1 MSWPLRW
8 AGQGQPKVRWDQY
21 EQGPAGGC
29 AKRIRAVLQA
39 SFEVSVNGG
48 RNSRRY
54 TGRHMLCPQIMSMA
68 SAQKVD
74 NRCVAS
80 ERAVR
85 SSALAILEMFP
96 RRGSRPALGCQTW
109 ARARRVT
116 CKHDSPTPP
125 GKIVVT
131 KRPTRG
137 RYIRCHSDKNRYY
150 T

>member
-8 AGQGQPKVRWDQY
+8 RGKGQPRVQLECY
-21 EQGPAGGC
+21 EQRPAGGC
-29 AKRIRAVLQA
+29 AMRSRAV
-39 SFEVSVNGG
+39 
-48 RNSRRY
+48 SRKRDHFFP
-54 TGRHMLCPQIMSMA
+54 GSRSE
-68 SAQKVD
+68 SAREPE
-74 NRCVAS
+74 RCIFATHFSLETLTRTFDLVC
-80 ERAVR
+80 
-85 SSALAILEMFP
+85 SACFWMMFP

-125 GKIVVT
+125 RKIVVT